1 MNDDSN
7 DNTLS
12 SECLNSKSESSG
24 TSVLDLGC
32 IKTSMTPKE
41 VCDAIGKLDD
51 GQKYVNCY
59 KNTINLMLTS
69 ISVVYFS

>member
-1 MNDDSN
+1 MNDDLN

-12 SECLNSKSESSG
+12 SEWLNSKSGSSG

-32 IKTSMTPKE
+32 IKTSMAPKE

-69 ISVVYFS
+69 ISLVYFS